1 MKYNSFNALNYNS
14 SNAPVWVENA
24 HELSLNL
31 ARAYAIAYADSPTS
45 TQTALLFDLYKDARR
60 AIPRNGDGS
69 RFGSY
74 DAYCAREGFIGV

>member
-1 MKYNSFNALNYNS
+1 MKYNSFNPVNYNS

-31 ARAYAIAYADSPTS
+31 GRAYAIAYADDAASE
-45 TQTALLFDLYKDARR
+45 QTAKLFELYKDARR
-60 AIPRNGDGS
+60 AIPRNGNGS

-74 DAYCAREGFIGV
+74 DAYCAREAFIGV